1 MRQVEKTILY
11 FKEGKSDKVYEVE
24 LCEAGEGEFVVN
36 FKYGRRGSTLREGTK
51 TVFPESEEKAW
62 AIFDGLVTEK
72 TKKGYRPSLEE
83 FEAANDAVPKET
95 IPAAGPEVHPMVAA
109 VLGHLAKAARDEDT
123 NWSLARVLWRVGE
136 LQSRDAVADLLKLEQ
151 YLDSSM
157 VRYNFAWALGRC
169 AGEDALAAQLLKR
182 VYEEAG
188 RQGEF
193 WVQRMAA
200 EAYCRTA
207 DGSARSL
214 FIAERLRELPEWLNR
229 DLGRVDVNE
238 LYNRIIQQQQRGEPL
253 DWLPTLYL
261 ATYRHPEIGDLLLR
275 FCDQVAFV
283 PGNWKPVRH
292 LFKSVEF
299 RGDERLYAKLVYR
312 FETTKEFFSDSGYGY
327 TWFDGRSY
335 RIHDELKKP
344 NPALAY
350 SNRTRRVFRGHAI
363 RVLRNLGRSGQN
375 ADYARMATEIL
386 LGFDDA
392 VDRRKPSEKISYEYE
407 RIGLGG
413 RSHLIRIH
421 FDDYAQALILNDI
434 LYANSPRYEPVR
446 GGKVWRCKAD
456 YKPGDPAR
464 ADREEAFPDAW
475 DDEPNLLLKLLRES
489 RCFRVHEFAGRVF
502 RANES
507 FAGHVTID
515 DLVNLF
521 GTSFTITQELALE
534 IARQKYDAA
543 NPSLEL
549 VTAMLRSDLAAARQL
564 AAQWIAANSTFFFA
578 DINLLVDLICAPHVE
593 IMEALGET
601 LKAQTFPADKQS
613 ALVNLVVARMLRLES
628 EGDEAEALAGRVA
641 EMLLLIGA
649 DGLKGLERGSLL
661 PLIDH
666 GLPANQAF
674 AAEVMQLFDESKL
687 ESCGAVVMRLCLSE
701 HPRVRSA
708 ARPAL
713 GRLARKSRSFGEDAF
728 RQCYPL
734 LLRKE
739 RYAGL
744 HADVLQLIENELS
757 GFLDEV
763 PTEYI
768 SRMLASRYLP
778 GKQLGWRLH
787 GERIG
792 LANESMRRIAHLGNN
807 ALLEIRV
814 AVHEYL
820 RSHVYDVKR
829 DLEDALRLLDSEWDD
844 SREFGL
850 SFFADSIGETD
861 WTPALLVSLCDKS
874 HPRVQ
879 SFGRELI
886 TRYFKNEDGNEYLL
900 KLSQHPTTELQTFAT
915 NYLER
920 YAAGQPERIA
930 ELENYLITVL
940 SRVNR
945 GRTAK
950 ARVQKFLADEA
961 AKSVDSA
968 MTIARILKRQ
978 VVTIAKGDKSAC
990 IQLLLRIKRQY
1001 PDIDN
1006 PLTIKSPPRLEAT
1019 EA

>member
-1 MRQVEKTILY
+1 
-11 FKEGKSDKVYEVE
+11 
-24 LCEAGEGEFVVN
+24 
-36 FKYGRRGSTLREGTK
+36 
-51 TVFPESEEKAW
+51 
-62 AIFDGLVTEK
+62 
-72 TKKGYRPSLEE
+72 
-83 FEAANDAVPKET
+83 
-95 IPAAGPEVHPMVAA
+95 MVAA
-109 VLGHLAKAARDEDT
+109 VLGHLAKAARGEDS
-123 NWSLARVLWRVGE
+123 NWSLSRVLWRVGE
-136 LQSRDAVADLLKLEQ
+136 LQSREAVPNLLKLEQ

-157 VRYNFAWALGRC
+157 LRYNFAWALGRC
-169 AGEDALAAQLLKR
+169 AGEDAMAAQLLKQ

-188 RQGEF
+188 RQGES

-207 DGSARSL
+207 DGSSRSL
-214 FIAERLRELPEWLNR
+214 FITERLRELPEWLNR
-229 DLGRVDVNE
+229 DLGRVDANE
-238 LYNRIIQQQQRGEPL
+238 LYNRIIQQQQRGEPSE
-253 DWLPTLYL
+253 WLPTLYL
-261 ATYRHPEIGDLLLR
+261 ASYRHPEIGDLLLR

-327 TWFDGRSY
+327 TWFNGRSY
-335 RIHDELKKP
+335 RIQDELKKP
-344 NPALAY
+344 NPVLAY

-363 RVLRNLGRSGQN
+363 RILRNLGRSGQN
-375 ADYARMATEIL
+375 AEYARLATEIL

-392 VDRRKPSEKISYEYE
+392 VDRRKPSEKLSYEYE

-413 RSHLIRIH
+413 RAHLTRTYY
-421 FDDYAQALILNDI
+421 DDYAQALILNEI

-456 YKPGDPAR
+456 YKPDDPAP
-464 ADREEAFPDAW
+464 AEREEAFPEAW
-475 DDEPNLLLKLLRES
+475 NGEPKRLLKLLRAS
-489 RCFRVHEFAGRVF
+489 RCFRVHEFAVRVF

-507 FAGHVTID
+507 FTDNVTID
-515 DLVNLF
+515 DLVILF
-521 GTSFTITQELALE
+521 GTSFVITQELALE
-534 IARQKYDAA
+534 IARQKYDPE

-549 VTAMLRSDLAAARQL
+549 VAAMLRADLAPARQL
-564 AAQWIAANSTFFFA
+564 AGEWIAKNPSFFFA
-578 DINLLVDLICAPHVE
+578 DTNLLVELICTPHAE
-593 IMEALGET
+593 IVDALDET
-601 LKAQTFPADKQS
+601 LKAQTFPADRQS
-613 ALVNLVVARMLRLES
+613 ALVNLVVARLLRLES
-628 EGDEAEALAGRVA
+628 QGEGEEALAGGVA
-641 EMLLLIGA
+641 ETMLAIA
-649 DGLKGLERGSLL
+649 VDGLKGLESDALL
-661 PLIDH
+661 TLIDH

-674 AAEVMQLFDESKL
+674 AAEVIQLFDERKL
-687 ESCGAVVMRLCLSE
+687 ESCGAVVMQLCLSE
-701 HPRVRSA
+701 HARVRSA
-708 ARPAL
+708 VRPAL
-713 GRLARKSRSFGEDAF
+713 GRLAAKSRSFGEDAF

-744 HADVLQLIENELS
+744 HADVLQLVEHELS
-757 GFLDEV
+757 GFLAEI
-763 PTEYI
+763 PTDYI
-768 SRMLASRYLP
+768 SRMLASRHLA

-814 AVHEYL
+814 AVHDYL
-820 RSHVYDVKR
+820 RLHVYDVKQE
-829 DLEDALRLLDSEWDD
+829 LEDALRLLDSEWDD

-850 SFFADSIGETD
+850 SFFAEVIGEMD
-861 WTPALLVSLCDKS
+861 WTPALLVCLCDKS

-879 SFGRELI
+879 AFGRELI
-886 TRYFKNEDGNEYLL
+886 TRYFRNEDGDEYLL

-915 NYLER
+915 NYLKR
-920 YAAGQPERIA
+920 YAADRPERIA

-961 AKSVDSA
+961 AKSVDAA
-968 MTIARILKRQ
+968 MTITSILKRQ

-990 IQLLLRIKRQY
+990 IQLLLSIKRQY

-1006 PLTIKSPPRLEAT
+1006 PLTIKSPPRREIAIEA
-1019 EA
+1019 